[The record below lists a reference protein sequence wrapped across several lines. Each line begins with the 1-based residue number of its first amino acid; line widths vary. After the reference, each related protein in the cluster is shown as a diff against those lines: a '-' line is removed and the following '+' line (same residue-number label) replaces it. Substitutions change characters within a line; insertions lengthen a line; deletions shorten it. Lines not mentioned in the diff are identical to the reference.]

1 MITYLLVAVSVDLG
15 YVLNLP
21 YMHIYWLQLH
31 LRHPAT
37 TVHGRVDFL
46 AFFLV
51 SAGGRPSSSPE
62 SHLQKIGFLKVPVP
76 GRASPLLALFVR
88 ARWRLCACCCLLLS
102 PVRSSL
108 SHCDAVPPP
117 MAVTYRRTTVRRA
130 FRYLS
135 IIVKTNY
142 GGGVVGGL
150 L

>member
-1 MITYLLVAVSVDLG
+1 MVFLLRTYYILVRGVLPTLPPVLWTKGVECTAVLFSWPL
-15 YVLNLP
+15 
-21 YMHIYWLQLH
+21 
-31 LRHPAT
+31 
-37 TVHGRVDFL
+37 
-46 AFFLV
+46 FLV
-51 SAGGRPSSSPE
+51 LAGGRPSSSPE
-62 SHLQKIGFLKVPVP
+62 SRPQKIGFLRALVP
-76 GRASPLLALFVR
+76 GRASPLLSLFAW

-150 L
+150 H

>member
-1 MITYLLVAVSVDLG
+1 MDKWG
-15 YVLNLP
+15 G
-21 YMHIYWLQLH
+21 
-31 LRHPAT
+31 
-37 TVHGRVDFL
+37 VHGRADFL

-62 SHLQKIGFLKVPVP
+62 SRPQKIGFLRVLVP
-76 GRASPLLALFVR
+76 GRASPLLSLFAW

-130 FRYLS
+130 FWYLS
-135 IIVKTNY
+135 IIVKTNH

-150 L
+150 H

>member
-1 MITYLLVAVSVDLG
+1 MPSASTSASSLT
-15 YVLNLP
+15 NT

-31 LRHPAT
+31 LLHPTT
-37 TVHGRVDFL
+37 TVHGRGVFL
-46 AFFLV
+46 AF
-51 SAGGRPSSSPE
+51 GCRGEGRCSSSPE
-62 SHLQKIGFLKVPVP
+62 SLLQKIGFLKVSVL
-76 GRASPLLALFVR
+76 GRASPLLASLVR

-150 L
+150 H